1 MSRITPR
8 TVLESILIVFCI
20 LVIGF
25 LGLRTKEAIEAHSRV
40 ISSCI
45 VIEKHFGA
53 SSDEAKDICN
63 KRNPM
68 KPPSFY

>member
-1 MSRITPR
+1 MSRIVSR
-8 TVLESILIVFCI
+8 TLLESILIAFCI

-25 LGLRTKEAIEAHSRV
+25 LGLRTKEAIEAHSSA
-40 ISSCI
+40 ISSCMES
-45 VIEKHFGA
+45 EKSIGA

>member
-8 TVLESILIVFCI
+8 TVLETILIAFCI

-25 LGLRTKEAIEAHSRV
+25 LGLRTKEAIDAHTGA
-40 ISSCI
+40 ISAC
-45 VIEKHFGA
+45 VETEKSIGA
-53 SSDEAKDICN
+53 THDEAKDICN

-68 KPPSFY
+68 KPLSFF